1 MTRVILTLTAAL
13 ALAPAAHAAIPG
25 VQAHRGGPVIGGV
38 PTFAEE
44 SLPAFRNAAQK
55 LNTVLEIDAKLTED
69 DIPVAFHDDTLDRTT
84 ACTGLVRD
92 KTLAELA
99 ACPVDVLGAPGND
112 LETAPAPTPV
122 PIATLAE
129 VLAFAKADG
138 IGINLEI
145 KNYPTDDDYDPT
157 DAFAN
162 RIMDIVLESKIP
174 ANRVIIQSFT
184 PPNLAV
190 AERRMP
196 DADKAFLALAGTQD
210 LALQNADAS
219 NYEWV
224 SPAWPVDKDYVD
236 EAHSKDIKVVPYTI
250 NKADQVQAAADA
262 GVDALITDDPFMALK
277 TLDKQGPKATLRAR
291 TTKLAK
297 VKRSGKLPLTV
308 TLDEAGTANIT
319 ARLGG
324 KVAGTARVEAG
335 RGGGSK
341 KVALRLSGPARKR
354 LAGMKRATF
363 KLVAK
368 TEDVVENRGSARAAA
383 KLR

>member
-1 MTRVILTLTAAL
+1 MTRAILALALVL
-13 ALAPAAHAAIPG
+13 ALAPAARAATPG

-55 LNTVLEIDAKLTED
+55 LNAVLEIDAKLTKD

-92 KTLAELA
+92 KTFAELA
-99 ACPVDVLGAPGND
+99 ACPADVLGAPGND
-112 LETAPAPTPV
+112 LTTAPAPAPV

-162 RIMDIVLESKIP
+162 RIMDVVLESKIP
-174 ANRVIIQSFT
+174 ADRVIIQSFT

-196 DADKAFLALAGTQD
+196 DADKAFLALAGTED
-210 LALQNADAS
+210 LALQNADAA
-219 NYEWV
+219 NYEWI
-224 SPAWPVDKDYVD
+224 SPAWPVDKEYVD

-250 NKADQVQAAADA
+250 NKADQVQAAAAA
-262 GVDALITDDPFMALK
+262 GVDALITDDPLMALK
-277 TLDKQGPKATLRAR
+277 TLDKQGPRASLKER
-291 TTKLAK
+291 TTKLAQ
-297 VKRSGKLPLTV
+297 VSRTGKLPLTV
-308 TLDEAGTANIT
+308 TLDEAGTAKIT
-319 ARLGG
+319 ARLGR
-324 KVAGTARVEAG
+324 KAAGSASVELG
-335 RGGGSK
+335 RGGGSR
-341 KVALRLSGPARKR
+341 KVSLKLSRAARRALRGEE
-354 LAGMKRATF
+354 RATF

-368 TEDVVENRGSARAAA
+368 TEDVIANRGTSRAAV